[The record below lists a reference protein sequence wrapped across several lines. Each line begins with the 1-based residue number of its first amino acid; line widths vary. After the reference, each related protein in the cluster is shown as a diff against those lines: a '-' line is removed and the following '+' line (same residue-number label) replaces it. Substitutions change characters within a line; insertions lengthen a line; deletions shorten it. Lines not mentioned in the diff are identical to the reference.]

1 MRKFLFCIA
10 ALMLALTHV
19 EAANVDEAAA
29 QAKAQRFLHGQ
40 ATAGRLMVPVQGGL
54 KLTHVEMNSTVKSLP
69 VFYIYNCGDA
79 FVVVAGEDRAQEIL
93 AYGDQA
99 LDMSALPDNMLFW
112 LTHYKRQIEYL
123 QSNPGIKVSTPLRAG
138 TSVAPLLTAN
148 WSQAAPYWNEC
159 PVFGTDTCYTGCPA
173 TSLSMVFH
181 YWKYPQQQTPAAPS
195 YMMPTYGTVLP
206 ELPPTTF
213 DWANMLDDYT
223 HGYNETQ
230 AAAVAHLMRYIG
242 QVEEMDYTISGSGA
256 YGKDVLRAV
265 QYFEYDQNAQL
276 LFKTDDLGSANFSDE
291 QWGSMIQDELVA
303 GRPIVY
309 CAYDNYTGS
318 GHAFNVDGY
327 DATDGTYHVNWG
339 WNGRGNG
346 NFALN
351 AFSYN
356 DMTFGTGQQMVIGIQ
371 PPEGYQNPRLQAY
384 PSVIDMQAYLGKP
397 ATATFS
403 LKGTNLT
410 DDVTLTL
417 NDPDGVFAIDAATV
431 GQTLA
436 EGGQDITVTYTP
448 NAVGNHTATIVCRS
462 QGADDLTILL
472 NGVTPL
478 EIYRPVMLPADESR
492 ITLTSFGADWTDETP
507 AANVASYTLEVSA
520 KPDYLLLEEADFSS
534 LPAMSPTN
542 QASHA
547 TDYLP
552 EGWGFTGSEFN
563 LEGGCVVPRRNS
575 VITTDALNLKGY
587 DKVTVVVTARS
598 YGYWGDPSEITIS
611 TSLASQTIELPFSY
625 ATTSVV
631 LDCAEGD
638 QITFKAGYY
647 PMIQKIQIYA
657 GDATGASFRSSESGD
672 ENYRLITGIT
682 GKSYTVNNLA
692 AGGSFFYQVKALY
705 IDGTES
711 DWSESQLVTLAD
723 NGGHGYQV
731 GDVNHDAGVNIAD
744 VTALIDMLLSGG
756 AEGCSICADVNSD
769 GAVNIADVTS
779 LIDKLLSGN

>member
-40 ATAGRLMVPVQGGL
+40 ATAGRLMVPVQGSL

-93 AYGDQA
+93 AYGDQT

-112 LTHYKRQIEYL
+112 LSHYKRQIEYL

-159 PVFGTDTCYTGCPA
+159 PVFGADTCYTGCPA

-276 LFKTDDLGSANFSDE
+276 LFKTDDLGAANFSDE

-410 DDVTLTL
+410 GDVTLTL

-552 EGWGFTGSEFN
+552 EDWGFTGSEFN

-575 VITTDALNLKGY
+575 VITTDALTLKGY